1 MHTAFYVWCQIVKT
15 VLLLNKIL
23 FIALLFIASPFLM
36 AHETKDSKEIEA
48 TATDEDEAK
57 KLFLFQHLDMPKDSD
72 GREAMVAKIFSTFG
86 LLPYEKNFLI
96 PFAYTTKNYEQR
108 DPVAYPDYEQFDKN
122 IEAEFQIS
130 LKKDLSYNLFGLNE
144 IISFGYTQEV
154 WWQFYS
160 DSAPFREINYRP
172 EVWLTLPIE
181 DKEFSEFGFKA
192 VKIGF
197 WHESNGMGT
206 PLSREWN
213 QIYIESVFYSE
224 NLMTSIRAWIADAG
238 DNNEDITSYLGYGHL
253 KLNYFIKKNQFD
265 LTWRN
270 NLHFNG
276 ENRGSIE
283 AEWSY
288 PTGNSKNNFWYLKI
302 FNGYGASLVEYN
314 QHQSRIGFGF
324 LFSR

>member
-1 MHTAFYVWCQIVKT
+1 MKT

-23 FIALLFIASPFLM
+23 FIALLFIASPYLM

-48 TATDEDEAK
+48 TTTDEDEAK

-72 GREAMVAKIFSTFG
+72 GRETMVAKIFSNFG

-108 DPVAYPDYEQFDKN
+108 DPVAYPDYEQFNKN

-160 DSAPFREINYRP
+160 DSAPFRETNYRP
-172 EVWLTLPIE
+172 EAWLTLPIE
-181 DKEFSEFGFKA
+181 DKKFSEFGFRA
-192 VKIGF
+192 IKIGF
-197 WHESNGMGT
+197 WHESNGMGA

-213 QIYIESVFYSE
+213 QIYFESIFYSG
-224 NLMTSIRAWIADAG
+224 NLMASLRAWIADAG
-238 DNNEDITSYLGYGHL
+238 DDNKDITSYLGYGHL
-253 KLNYFIKKNQFD
+253 KLNYFLKKHQFD
-265 LTWRN
+265 LTWHN

-302 FNGYGASLVEYN
+302 FNGYGASLVDYN